1 VLSDRVDR
9 ITPSDIGRR
18 VVIRYR
24 LPDRGRATDVL
35 GRLEEWED
43 GTLSVRRADGGTVA
57 VRAAD
62 VVAAKV
68 VPPRPVIRRDVRAL
82 EAAAAGGWQALETAH
97 IGGWLLRAAGGFT
110 GRANSCLPL
119 ASPGVP
125 LAEAVAAVERWYDLR
140 GLVPAFQVPTPIGMD
155 LDEYLDAA
163 GWPAAAEDVLV
174 MVASVEAVAAGR
186 QTDVPEVAV
195 ADVPDVAWLEA
206 YHYRGQNL
214 PADALPVLMNAD
226 PVGFAS
232 VDQHGSRVA
241 VARGAV
247 SNAPDGR
254 RWLGVTAV
262 EVAAHARRQ
271 GLGRLVMAGIAVW
284 GRRRGATDVYV
295 QVAEPNTEGMAVYE
309 RLGFTEHHRYH
320 YRRRPPRS

>member
-1 VLSDRVDR
+1 M
-9 ITPSDIGRR
+9 
-18 VVIRYR
+18 
-24 LPDRGRATDVL
+24 
-35 GRLEEWED
+35 
-43 GTLSVRRADGGTVA
+43 
-57 VRAAD
+57 
-62 VVAAKV
+62 
-68 VPPRPVIRRDVRAL
+68 
-82 EAAAAGGWQALETAH
+82 
-97 IGGWLLRAAGGFT
+97 LRAAGGFT
-110 GRANSCLPL
+110 RRANSCLPL

-186 QTDVPEVAV
+186 QTDVSEVAV
-195 ADVPDVAWLEA
+195 ADVPDAAWLGA
-206 YHYRGQNL
+206 YHYRAE
-214 PADALPVLMNAD
+214 P
-226 PVGFAS
+226 
-232 VDQHGSRVA
+232 
-241 VARGAV
+241 ARGCPPGPDERRSGRLRFGGPARQPGGGRAGSV
-247 SNAPDGR
+247 SDAPDGR

-262 EVAAHARRQ
+262 EVAPHARRQ
-271 GLGRLVMAGIAVW
+271 GLGRLVMAGIAVR
-284 GRRRGATDVYV
+284 GRQRGATDVYV